1 MSQLAVDRAS
11 ARHPAL
17 DPAVRRIGQLQP
29 HLPVQTSLLIA
40 VAAAV
45 VTLAATWP
53 LVRHLSTAAH
63 EGAHAMMGSGLGH
76 RVASVRLA
84 RDGTGVTSIAA
95 AAGSRGP
102 GVLTAVVGYLGPS
115 LFGLAAA
122 ELIRIGH
129 IVAVLWLGLLA
140 LLVILPLLRGAFGC
154 LSVLVTGGLL
164 FLVAWQ
170 ASLGVQVG
178 LAYGIAWFLLLAGV
192 REVLEHGSG
201 AADAALL
208 RRLTLVPRGF
218 WSALWL
224 ASTAAALIIGA
235 RLLL

>member
-1 MSQLAVDRAS
+1 MSHLALTRA
-11 ARHPAL
+11 ALRLPAPGPSL
-17 DPAVRRIGQLQP
+17 RRIGQLQP
-29 HLPVQTSLLIA
+29 HLPAQTSLVIA

-45 VTLAATWP
+45 VMLSAAWP
-53 LVRHLSTAAH
+53 LVRHLSLVAH

-76 RVASVRLA
+76 RVAGVTLS
-84 RDGTGVTSIAA
+84 RDGTGATSIPTISTR
-95 AAGSRGP
+95 GS
-102 GVLTAVVGYLGPS
+102 GVLTALIGYLGPS

-140 LLVILPLLRGAFGC
+140 LLMVLPLLRSAFGC

-164 FLVAWQ
+164 YLVAWR
-170 ASLGVQVG
+170 ASLGVQIG

-192 REVLEHGSG
+192 RVVLQRGAG
-201 AADAALL
+201 AADADLL
-208 RRLTLVPRGF
+208 RRLTLIPRGF
-218 WSALWL
+218 WSGLWL
-224 ASTAAALIIGA
+224 AATAAALVFGA